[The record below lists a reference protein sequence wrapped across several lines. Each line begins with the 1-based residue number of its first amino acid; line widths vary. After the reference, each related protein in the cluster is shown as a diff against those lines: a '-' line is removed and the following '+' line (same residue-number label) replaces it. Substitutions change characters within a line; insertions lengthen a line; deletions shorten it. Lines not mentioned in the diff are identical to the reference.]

1 MVPVDKPVVTVV
13 TRLAAAT
20 AAARAAKSCAT
31 RSTFFTSKA
40 VTPSALNSLLMSFTD
55 ILAGLFV
62 VPTVLVLVVPEVP
75 VVLAGLVCG
84 VGPFRE
90 VGGVALGEGVGEAGT
105 TGGVVLNLLDDDDPR
120 RDLFVLLGIVDLSD
134 PHKNSHTLTKK
145 CDQTMYGKRMQSSR
159 FEIQQISL
167 YASKS

>member
-62 VPTVLVLVVPEVP
+62 VPTVLVLVGPEVP

-84 VGPFRE
+84 VGPFGE
-90 VGGVALGEGVGEAGT
+90 EGGVALGEGVGEVGT
-105 TGGVVLNLLDDDDPR
+105 TGVVVLNLLDDEEPR
-120 RDLFVLLGIVDLSD
+120 RDLFCLLLGIVMDLKD
-134 PHKNSHTLTKK
+134 PHTNLHAMTKK
-145 CDQTMYGKRMQSSR
+145 CDQRVYQV
-159 FEIQQISL
+159 
-167 YASKS
+167 YAIN